1 MIKMLYQNIN
11 CKGGNEPFPVNDCK
25 SLLYEENSTLDGF
38 VFVEASQKSEGYED
52 FEEFAKDLGYSL
64 YTAEVRAGQNQ
75 VIIGLRNNI
84 KVLKTNGLGVVRPQ
98 KFTGRGLSAN
108 SVSET
113 EVVRPNYLRVV
124 IEVDGLPE
132 NIIGARIPSYD
143 YIDKNGNVMPKV
155 YNAELC
161 SFRQMEEALARDLT
175 QVLCSRTV
183 VFMDG
188 NNARFLGSFDGP
200 YDPEAYAGKAQKN
213 YNLHIL
219 RAEMLQH
226 FGLIM
231 KEKKDDYSYGPAHD
245 DHAFF
250 RGYDMDAVEATFFSH
265 KGFDHKGIR
274 AKF

>member
-1 MIKMLYQNIN
+1 MKQILYQNIG
-11 CKGGNEPFPVNDCK
+11 CMGGNQPFPVDDCK
-25 SLLYEENSTLDGF
+25 SLLSEENSTLDGF

-52 FEEFAKDLGYSL
+52 FEEFAKGLGYSL
-64 YTAEVRAGQNQ
+64 YSEAVRSGQNQ

-84 KVLKTNGLGVVRPQ
+84 KVIHTNGLGIVRPQ
-98 KFTGRGLSAN
+98 KFTGRGLRAN

-124 IEVDGLPE
+124 IEVDGLLE
-132 NIIGARIPSYD
+132 NIIGARIPSYN
-143 YIDKNGNVMPKV
+143 YLDKNGDVMPKA

-161 SFRQMEEALARDLT
+161 SLRQMKEALARDLT
-175 QVLCSRTV
+175 QVCSRTV

-200 YDPEAYAGKAQKN
+200 YVPAAYAGKAQKN

-219 RAEMLQH
+219 RAEMLQR

-274 AKF
+274 ATF